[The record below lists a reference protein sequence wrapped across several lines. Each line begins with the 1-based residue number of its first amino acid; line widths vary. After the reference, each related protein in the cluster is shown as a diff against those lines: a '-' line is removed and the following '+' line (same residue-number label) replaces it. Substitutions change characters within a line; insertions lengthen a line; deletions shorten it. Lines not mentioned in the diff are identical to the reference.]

1 MSAVRLNPYLLTV
14 IALGAIFAILAVL
27 FGYISVDS
35 WYYILLAEG
44 LRHGQVCSLHAE
56 YSAVYPC
63 GYPAILALTAP
74 VATPQVMMISSK
86 IANLALLSASFW
98 FILKATR
105 QVAVAALV
113 VLNPVS
119 LLIFMYTW
127 SENLLLF
134 CLCGVVYALTLIHE
148 GQRGKWA
155 SVLLTG
161 FLVLGCFARYFWG
174 PFAFLLFLAVWP
186 AFGRRTA
193 PKVLPAFCIAG
204 CVFIV
209 YQLINHEMTG
219 FGTGMPRVAAP
230 EAPLLLIRQFLIAF
244 GENGLGVAVAAA
256 LMVGIALRRWP
267 DRRFILSEA
276 TRPALFIL
284 LAGLSF
290 LALAFWL
297 RFRTFFDPYNTR
309 TIGYGAVLTIA
320 GLVGVFLPGRPLRIR
335 WALIGMCACA
345 LFSLIYA
352 DEGALVEAIH
362 DAFDAYQFPASSL
375 AALKSPGPQA
385 SGFQAPGSQA
395 DVRVWFSLPVPGM
408 DSANVD
414 NVPEVWYGPDVTL
427 ITPLQGPGIVPE
439 TPSALLHRLDGLT
452 DERCAFDFTP
462 FATAAD
468 FQAWLG
474 ARTVVD
480 HRLNGQT
487 LSQPNLSPNMQR
499 FLMSVFQ
506 PARLVPCRDIL
517 SLPQSRVAL
526 MQTSAE

>member
-14 IALGAIFAILAVL
+14 IALGAVFAILAML

-35 WYYILLAEG
+35 WYYMLLAES
-44 LRHGQVCSLHAE
+44 LRHGHGCSLHGE

-74 VATPQVMMISSK
+74 VARPEVMMISSK
-86 IANLALLSASFW
+86 IINLILLVCSFW
-98 FILKATR
+98 FILKASR
-105 QVAVAALV
+105 QVTVAALV

-148 GQRGKWA
+148 GQKGKWA
-155 SVLLTG
+155 SVWLTG

-174 PFAFLLFLAVWP
+174 PFAFLLFLSTWP

-193 PKVLPAFCIAG
+193 LKVLPAFCIAG

-230 EAPLLLIRQFLIAF
+230 EAPLLLIRRFLIAL
-244 GENGLGVAVAAA
+244 GDNGLGVAVAAA
-256 LMVGIALRRWP
+256 LIAGIAVRRWP

-309 TIGYGAVLTIA
+309 TIGYGAVLTVA
-320 GLVGVFLPGRPLRIR
+320 GLVGMFLPGRPLRVR
-335 WALIGMCACA
+335 WALLAMCACA
-345 LFSLIYA
+345 LFSLLYA
-352 DEGALVEAIH
+352 DEGALVESIH
-362 DAFDAYQFPASSL
+362 DAFDDYQFPASSL
-375 AALKSPGPQA
+375 AALKSPGY
-385 SGFQAPGSQA
+385 QAPGYQA

-414 NVPEVWYGPDVTL
+414 NVPEVWYGPNVNL

-439 TPSALLHRLDGLT
+439 TPSAFLHRLDGLA

-462 FATAAD
+462 FATVGD
-468 FQAWLG
+468 FQTWLG
-474 ARTVVD
+474 ASTVVD

-487 LSQPNLSPNMQR
+487 LSQPNLSPDMRR
-499 FLMSVFQ
+499 FLISVFQ
-506 PARLVPCRDIL
+506 TARLVPCRDIIA
-517 SLPQSRVAL
+517 LPQSRAAL